1 MAIWSALAGI
11 FSSKKSVEDITE
23 TGKKISLGI
32 MDGLDHL
39 RFGEQ
44 ERAEFS
50 MKGAEIV
57 LQFWDRTAKENS
69 EQSKAR
75 RLLAMLTL
83 KSFFYMIFMAIACRV
98 LGILQ
103 PKLVEVSTFI
113 LEIALSGI
121 VGGLVISIG
130 AIYFGPYQ
138 LSKIVDFRK
147 NDTCPEENK

>member
-1 MAIWSALAGI
+1 MAWGFLGRLGGLLTGVSP
-11 FSSKKSVEDITE
+11 KSVEDVTE

-39 RFGEQ
+39 RFGDQ

-50 MKGAEIV
+50 MEGAKIV
-57 LQFWDRTAKENS
+57 LSFWEQTAKENS

-75 RLLAMLTL
+75 RMLAILTMR
-83 KSFFYMIFMAIACRV
+83 SFFQMIFLAITCRI
-98 LGILQ
+98 LGILA
-103 PKLVEVSTFI
+103 PSLVEVSLFI
-113 LEIALSGI
+113 LKIALSGI

-130 AIYFGPYQ
+130 AIYFGPQQ

-147 NDTCPEENK
+147 KED